1 MSQSNNETVSYEQLK
16 EENKLLG
23 NIITSLKFN
32 KAKLEKQNKKLQND
46 LRQIS
51 KQQQIINSENE
62 TLRNITADLKQKLQ
76 RNKENEIHC
85 LKQQIHKLEME
96 KIDILKHNQQFV
108 IQLKDVVNEQQILQQ
123 KICNLENENV
133 RLRQNSI
140 ESNPKFIKF
149 GFQQQP
155 MNKNDNIKENGKET
169 INNVGVTELGSF
181 EDIINEIKKI
191 EKENKYEKDLKF
203 QLYLY
208 NQEIQK
214 LKELLI
220 MKQNENQS
228 LYEKYTVILQQY
240 ELLCHINK

>member
-1 MSQSNNETVSYEQLK
+1 MSQSNVQTVSYEQLK

-51 KQQQIINSENE
+51 KQQHIINSENE

-76 RNKENEIHC
+76 KNKENEIHC
-85 LKQQIHKLEME
+85 LKQEIHKLEME
-96 KIDILKHNQQFV
+96 KIDLLKHNQQFV

-149 GFQQQP
+149 GFEQQP
-155 MNKNDNIKENGKET
+155 MNENDNIKENG
-169 INNVGVTELGSF
+169 VCGLGSF
-181 EDIINEIKKI
+181 EGIINEIKRI
-191 EKENKYEKDLKF
+191 EQENKCEKDLKF
-203 QLYLY
+203 QLYIL
-208 NQEIQK
+208 NQELRK
-214 LKELLI
+214 LREQLI
-220 MKQNENQS
+220 MKQTENQS
-228 LYEKYTVILQQY
+228 LFEKYTVILKQY
-240 ELLCHINK
+240 EFLCHINQ